1 VVLQF
6 ADSSQTWPA
15 QTHSLFRTEGR
26 AKRPSVLFFIV
37 EPQGSGFEQGT
48 EELTMNISRQKS
60 KIGLMQGIALAA
72 VLLALTGGLAW
83 GMGSRVPAVGME
95 VEDFR
100 LTDLDGRQQS
110 LSQYRGKIVLVNFWA
125 TWCKPCTTEMPAM
138 QASFDKLRDKG
149 FVVLAINELE
159 DDAKVREHI
168 KQYGH
173 TFPVLMDRDNKVA
186 NQFGVF
192 GLPVSVFIDEKGRVQ
207 EYIKGGLL
215 TEDKINQTVL
225 RIQGGKPIQ
234 AASAR

>member
-1 VVLQF
+1 MR
-6 ADSSQTWPA
+6 PR
-15 QTHSLFRTEGR
+15 RTNT
-26 AKRPSVLFFIV
+26 VFV
-37 EPQGSGFEQGT
+37 
-48 EELTMNISRQKS
+48 
-60 KIGLMQGIALAA
+60 GL
-72 VLLALTGGLAW
+72 VLLAALMALPAFDGW
-83 GMGSRVPAVGME
+83 SMGSRVPTVGMQA
-95 VEDFR
+95 EDFQ
-100 LTDLDGRQQS
+100 LADLDGKTQS

-138 QASFDKLRDKG
+138 QTIYDKLRDKG
-149 FVVLAINELE
+149 FVVLAVNELE

-192 GLPVSVFIDEKGRVQ
+192 GLPVSVFIDEKGVVQ

-215 TEDKINQTVL
+215 TEDKIYQTIQ
-225 RIQGGKPIQ
+225 RIQGNKPMQ

>member
-1 VVLQF
+1 MR
-6 ADSSQTWPA
+6 SS
-15 QTHSLFRTEGR
+15 RN
-26 AKRPSVLFFIV
+26 K
-37 EPQGSGFEQGT
+37 
-48 EELTMNISRQKS
+48 TMFV
-60 KIGLMQGIALAA
+60 GL
-72 VLLALTGGLAW
+72 VLLAALTALPSLDCW
-83 GMGSRVPAVGME
+83 SMGSRVPAVGMQA
-95 VEDFR
+95 EDFQ
-100 LTDLDGRQQS
+100 LADLDGKTQS

-138 QASFDKLRDKG
+138 QAIYDKLHDKG
-149 FVVLAINELE
+149 FVVLAVNELE

-192 GLPVSVFIDEKGRVQ
+192 GLPVSVFIDQEGLVQ

-215 TEDKINQTVL
+215 TEDKIYQTIQ
-225 RIQGGKPIQ
+225 RIQGNKPMQ